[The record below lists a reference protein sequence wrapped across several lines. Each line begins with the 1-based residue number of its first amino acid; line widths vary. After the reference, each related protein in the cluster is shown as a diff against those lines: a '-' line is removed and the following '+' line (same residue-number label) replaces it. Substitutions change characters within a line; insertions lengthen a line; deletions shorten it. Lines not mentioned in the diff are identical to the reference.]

1 MRTSVGIDVGKEE
14 LEVFIGSTEESRT
27 YKNSRKARKSL
38 IKLLGKLAPEIIVF
52 ENTGSYHRELM
63 EELEEKGLPML
74 IANPKRVRD
83 FARGLGKLAKNDKVD
98 AQILCWYGEKSD
110 EPPTTL
116 PSHAERELRDLS
128 ARRDQLNR
136 MIIQE
141 KNRLSELPS
150 SVPEVIRAS
159 IESVLD
165 SFEQELEALDCAIAE
180 VIQSDPEL
188 SQKSELLQSIKGVG
202 EVVSAALISHMP
214 ELGTLS
220 KREVAS
226 LAGVAPFDHD
236 SGKFSGQRKI
246 FGGRNPV
253 RAALY
258 MAILS
263 ATRFCPPI
271 RDLYLRLIE
280 KGKKKKVAQVACMR
294 KLIVILNAMLR
305 DNATWYAT
313 DSLQA

>member
-1 MRTSVGIDVGKEE
+1 
-14 LEVFIGSTEESRT
+14 
-27 YKNSRKARKSL
+27 
-38 IKLLGKLAPEIIVF
+38 
-52 ENTGSYHRELM
+52 
-63 EELEEKGLPML
+63 
-74 IANPKRVRD
+74 
-83 FARGLGKLAKNDKVD
+83 
-98 AQILCWYGEKSD
+98 
-110 EPPTTL
+110 
-116 PSHAERELRDLS
+116 
-128 ARRDQLNR
+128 
-136 MIIQE
+136 
-141 KNRLSELPS
+141 
-150 SVPEVIRAS
+150 
-159 IESVLD
+159 
-165 SFEQELEALDCAIAE
+165 
-180 VIQSDPEL
+180 
-188 SQKSELLQSIKGVG
+188 
-202 EVVSAALISHMP
+202 MP

-226 LAGVAPFDHD
+226 LAGVPPFDHD